1 MPLYNNLSALTN
13 RLRFTLTLQD
23 KDATGSVPIKD
34 LRVVVHQLASD
45 GKLGELLV
53 DSITNVSGQIA
64 FSIVDQPQKDTS
76 LPLQPLAKIQYTLR
90 DIDGEQIGPA
100 ISLQPERGKELPVQ
114 KVSVKNH
121 HDKILAPMDAVKA
134 AIGASFSPKL
144 EQVLNTSKITSL
156 TALRSAVDIAKTS
169 GLAQADIKE
178 LERLQKHARLQLIS
192 RDHKTNQL
200 LVDAGISTVTDI
212 ADLTKSVFVEKLKGK
227 VDQKKADGLYDAA
240 LKTVAV
246 ASRFVFAE
254 RVDTAN
260 NRTTQTSSTEITP
273 CACDCQSAVSPLA
286 YLADLLEYAVRH
298 VRISGKEITL
308 DQLEVS
314 FFQPFGKLPAD
325 CSASETLVRQVRLCV
340 EVLRKKATKENVDAS
355 GIIKAYTQK
364 SYQTLLAALGVT
376 YNELRLAQTE
386 SLERQQ
392 VLADRL
398 GVPVTK
404 LFGFLLTDPSE
415 EKLYEMFGLPSTN
428 PLQPPVKT
436 AEIQSAKFA
445 RLNDVWSTIE
455 ATLRP
460 VRLDP
465 DIITSDFFAVT
476 GSTAEQILESRK
488 KQLEDLFKNIKP
500 AVADKST
507 LTKVMATPESSIV
520 HGMHGLGLGTEADL
534 DKFNKQRQDRR
545 AYSREVNGE
554 MVPLNFTELSI
565 HKPEL
570 DQLLIVRQLAAANS
584 ATSADQEEALNIL
597 VAIEKRSALIEA
609 WRAEERTKG
618 IVLSPAVFAIPAD
631 NLRLQNNTAAFLRWR
646 FNAEAL
652 RDWLTALQD
661 RIAQQDSAIASV
673 QAAVDAAED
682 SHLGAFRDDLVNL
695 VIPTTQTLDK
705 KKKWVTNQLLINAH
719 ESACRKTTRVSQAIE
734 CMQLL
739 LWGIHNQFIGDSKF
753 SLDAP
758 NFAEEWKGLGNYKTW
773 RAALWVYLYPENLAR
788 PSLIDPARRTIVM
801 AVYEL
806 LISYWPLLGVDA
818 SMKRPEANINWF
830 YWEIAQ
836 DRAWFL
842 RTNNFFTDADFMST
856 AWLLKIWEITKD
868 LRYMADQTDKQ
879 STSDVENLTSIAS
892 IEAFFFVP
900 LDIAFRLKDAGMPE
914 ESLDWLERAA
924 NINNG
929 EPANELARN
938 YLNSIRLSSSSILLD
953 DSWYAAPLPHEAA
966 ERISGGY
973 ERRVV
978 LGAISA
984 YLDIAEANFARDT
997 AESLARAREAYLSA
1011 LDLLESPVFG
1021 DPTAPCS
1028 TLTVQIGDD
1037 RLRETIIRIRDDI
1050 LGDSLLG
1057 QIDRNQ
1063 IEVVDKA
1070 VAELAK
1076 AFKTGD
1082 SIANFRKSVNSEYQ
1096 KLKVSSGVKNNI
1108 QTRMVTAAANQKQQT
1123 NKKLSDPF
1131 FFAGAQT
1138 RLPFNPGG
1146 LIRIIPAPVFSFCI
1160 PPNPVLFL
1168 LKLRAESGFFKLSN
1182 CMNLAGLKRE
1192 TQAYSAPI
1200 DVTSGVAME
1209 LVESPSSTAQ
1219 EFFMPP
1225 GATIYRF
1232 KVLIER
1238 AKQLVS
1244 IAQQVEASFLQLLEK
1259 KDLEHYSSIRA
1270 KQDLGVAN
1278 ATVSLQDLR
1287 VTEANHGI
1295 DLAVKQLNRVDATLE
1310 HYSQLL
1316 ESELSELEKAVLV
1329 INYAAAAVN
1338 AAAAV
1343 ALFASQNVSGGL
1355 SAAANAVSS
1364 TANALSMQ
1372 ASFERR
1378 EEEWK
1383 FQKLIAEKDKEIAES
1398 QQLLAEDRHQI
1409 TKQEQRIS
1417 QLSRD
1422 NASDVV
1428 EFLSSKFT
1436 NRELYIWMSGIVG
1449 DAYRYFLQQA
1459 SSIAKLAQRQLA
1471 FERQEPESGI
1481 ILDDYWTY
1489 TTSASQL
1496 NNSGES
1502 VDRKGMTGSVRLLRD
1517 ITRLD
1522 QQAFLT
1528 DRRKTVITKNISL
1541 ASHDSLAFVRFR
1553 ESGVLNIATN
1563 MDLFDRDFPG
1573 DYLRLV
1579 KRIRISVIAL
1589 IPPLDGIKATLSSTG
1604 ISRVVRGGD
1613 RFVETVIATQPET
1626 IAISA
1631 PISAAGA
1638 IELLPEQSE
1647 MLLPF
1652 EGLGVASCWNFSLPK
1667 AANAFDYST
1676 IADVIF
1682 SIEYTSLYSN
1692 QLRQQA
1698 VQRFNAN
1705 RSFEGERAF
1714 SLRQH
1719 FADEWYNL
1727 HHPELFDD
1735 ASKKLRPTVELTRSD
1750 YPPSLTDGSLKLQHL
1765 SIYVVRKDGILDE
1778 VTISNLSWNWAG
1790 QTGLT
1795 TNNSTF
1801 TTRNGLL
1808 TTRDVP
1814 ATDWLGNI
1822 RDKPSVGKLS
1832 FKLGGSLNNKPIE
1845 LALREGLITDILIAV
1860 SVRGELPLWPV

>member
-23 KDATGSVPIKD
+23 KDLTGSVPIKD
-34 LRVVVHQLASD
+34 LRVAVHQLASD

-64 FSIVDQPQKDTS
+64 FSIVDQPQKDNS
-76 LPLQPLAKIQYTLR
+76 LPLQPIAKIQYALR
-90 DIDGEQIGPA
+90 DIDGEQIGAA

-114 KVSVKNH
+114 KVSVKSH
-121 HDKILAPMDAVKA
+121 RDKILAPMDAVKT
-134 AIGASFSPKL
+134 AIGVSFSPKL
-144 EQVLNTSKITSL
+144 EQVLNTSKINSL
-156 TALRSAVDIAKTS
+156 TELRSAVDITKTS
-169 GLAQADIKE
+169 GLAPADIKE

-212 ADLTKSVFVEKLKGK
+212 TDLTKSVFVEKLKGK
-227 VDQKKADGLYDAA
+227 VDQKKAEGLYDAA

-246 ASRFVFAE
+246 ANRLALAE
-254 RVDTAN
+254 RVDSAN
-260 NRTTQTSSTEITP
+260 NRTKQTSSTETAP

-314 FFQPFGKLPAD
+314 FFQPFGSLPAD

-340 EVLRKKATKENVDAS
+340 EVLRKKAIKYNVDTS
-355 GIIKAYTQK
+355 GIIKAYAQK

-376 YNELRLAQTE
+376 YNELRFAQTE
-386 SLERQQ
+386 SGERQQ

-398 GVPVTK
+398 GVPLAK

-415 EKLYEMFGLPSTN
+415 EKLYEMFGLPTTS
-428 PLQPPVKT
+428 PLQPAVKT
-436 AEIQSAKFA
+436 AEIQSAKLA

-455 ATLRP
+455 STLRP

-465 DIITSDFFAVT
+465 DIITSDFFAIT
-476 GSTAEQILESRK
+476 GSAAEQILEIRK
-488 KQLEDLFKNIKP
+488 KQLDDLFKNIKP
-500 AVADKST
+500 AVANKTT
-507 LTKVMATPESSIV
+507 LTKVMTSPSSSV
-520 HGMHGLGLGTEADL
+520 VNGMHGLGLGTEADL

-554 MVPLNFTELSI
+554 IVPLNFTELSLR
-565 HKPEL
+565 KPEL
-570 DQLLIVRQLAAANS
+570 DQLLIVRQLAAANA

-609 WRAEERTKG
+609 WRAEERIKG

-631 NLRLQNNTAAFLRWR
+631 NLRLQNNAAAFLRWR

-661 RIAQQDSAIASV
+661 RIVQQDSAIASV

-682 SHLGAFRDDLVNL
+682 SHLSALRDDLVNL
-695 VIPTTQTLDK
+695 VIPTTQTLDNLDK

-719 ESACRKTTRVSQAIE
+719 ESACRKTTHVAQAIE

-739 LWGIHNQFIGDSKF
+739 LWGIHNQFIEDSKF

-758 NFAEEWKGLGNYKTW
+758 NFAEQWKGLGNYKTW
-773 RAALWVYLYPENLAR
+773 RAAVWVYLYPENLAR
-788 PSLIDPARRTIVM
+788 PSLIDPARRTIVL

-842 RTNNFFTDADFMST
+842 RANNFFTDADFMST
-856 AWLLKIWEITKD
+856 SWLLKIWEITKD
-868 LRYMADQTDKQ
+868 LRHMADQTDKQ

-900 LDIAFRLKDAGMPE
+900 LDIAFRLKDAGTPE
-914 ESLDWLERAA
+914 ESLDWLRRAA

-929 EPANELARN
+929 EPANESARN
-938 YLNSIRLSSSSILLD
+938 YLNSLRLSSNSILLD
-953 DSWYAAPLPHEAA
+953 DAWYAAPLPHEAA
-966 ERISGGY
+966 ERIPGGY
-973 ERRVV
+973 ERRIVIT
-978 LGAISA
+978 AISA

-997 AESLARAREAYLSA
+997 AESLARAREDYLTA
-1011 LDLLESPVFG
+1011 IDLLESPVFG
-1021 DPTAPCS
+1021 NPLAPCS

-1057 QIDRNQ
+1057 QFNRSQ
-1063 IEVVDKA
+1063 IEAVDKA
-1070 VAELAK
+1070 VAAFAK
-1076 AFKTGD
+1076 AFKVGD
-1082 SIANFRKSVNSEYQ
+1082 SIASFRKTVSAEYQ
-1096 KLKVSSGVKNNI
+1096 KLKVSSGKKDNI

-1123 NKKLSDPF
+1123 NKKLSAPL
-1131 FFAGAQT
+1131 FFAGTQI
-1138 RLPFNPGG
+1138 RLPLNPGG
-1146 LIRIIPAPVFSFCI
+1146 LSGIIRAPVFSFCI

-1168 LKLRAESGFFKLSN
+1168 LKLRAESGFFKLNN

-1192 TQAYSAPI
+1192 TQAYSAPT
-1200 DVTSGVAME
+1200 DATSGVAME
-1209 LVESPSSTAQ
+1209 LVESPSLTTS

-1232 KVLIER
+1232 KVLLER

-1259 KDLEHYSSIRA
+1259 KDAEHYSSIRA
-1270 KQDLGVAN
+1270 KQDLGIAN
-1278 ATVSLQDLR
+1278 ATVGLQDLR
-1287 VTEANHGI
+1287 VHEAQDGKY
-1295 DLAVKQLNRVDATLE
+1295 LSQQQLGRIDATLQ
-1310 HYSQLL
+1310 HYDNLL
-1316 ESELSELEKAVLV
+1316 DDGLLSTEETALASMRFASLLQTASVAPALQGALG
-1329 INYAAAAVN
+1329 AAAQAQ
-1338 AAAAV
+1338 
-1343 ALFASQNVSGGL
+1343 SMI
-1355 SAAANAVSS
+1355 SS
-1364 TANALSMQ
+1364 FNSMY

-1383 FQKLIAEKDKEIAES
+1383 FQKFLAGLDKQIAET
-1398 QQLLAEDRHQI
+1398 QQILAEDRYQI
-1409 TKQEQRIS
+1409 TLQERRIS

-1436 NRELYIWMSGIVG
+1436 DRELYIWMSGIVG

-1489 TTSASQL
+1489 TSSASQL
-1496 NNSGES
+1496 NTNGES

-1553 ESGVLNIATN
+1553 ETGVLNIATN

-1652 EGLGVASCWNFSLPK
+1652 EGLGAASSWVFSLPK

-1682 SIEYTSLYSN
+1682 SIEYTSLYSDL
-1692 QLRQQA
+1692 LRQQ
-1698 VQRFNAN
+1698 VIQRFNAD

-1750 YPPSLTDGSLKLQHL
+1750 YPPNLTDGSLKLKHL
-1765 SIYVVRKDGILDE
+1765 SIYVVRKEGILDE
-1778 VTISNLSWNWAG
+1778 ATISDLSWSWEG
-1790 QTGLT
+1790 QTGPT
-1795 TNNSTF
+1795 TNSTF
-1801 TTRNGLL
+1801 ATRNGLL
-1808 TTRDVP
+1808 STRDIP
-1814 ATDWLGNI
+1814 ATAWLGNTQ
-1822 RDKPSVGKLS
+1822 DPSSVGRLS
-1832 FKLGGSLNNKPIE
+1832 FKLGGSFNNKPIE
-1845 LALREGLITDILIAV
+1845 NALREGLITDILVAV
-1860 SVRGELPLWPV
+1860 SVRGQLPLWPV